1 MPYGVGAGGDAG
13 IAFEDLAEPVQ
24 SALSTLAT
32 GGTITAG
39 TYRYAVTAINAQGET
54 LISNE
59 QSITTTGSTSTVT
72 VTWAAVTGAT
82 GYNLYKTAA
91 GGGTGTELKYKTVG
105 LVTTDTDTT
114 PGTPA
119 GAIPA
124 SNTAYTP
131 GTYVA
136 PTKFVPFLNETVKF
150 VQDTVWRRPI
160 RQTADITGASPGNV
174 HIEGDISL
182 EVLEDVII
190 YFLFCSRMTCV
201 RSGSNPNYTYTFT
214 PTSAA
219 IPPRTFSL
227 TIERTSGVVFGYVGC
242 VVSSLKFTIENGLL
256 TCSVAII
263 GRDEASQA
271 QPTPTW
277 PTTGV
282 FGAGSYSIEFPTGT
296 PVFDTDAFEFT
307 IDDQAVPD
315 FRLKNTGRGA
325 QLIHYGE
332 RNCTLH
338 AERDFVDRT
347 DYDAF
352 KAYTSQGV
360 TLTASKGANN
370 SISLVAQQA
379 IKDTY
384 EVNLS
389 GQGDLVRAMINYQN
403 TPNLGAT
410 TAYQIVV
417 KTQEVVS

>member
-1 MPYGVGAGGDAG
+1 VPYGVGAGGDAG
-13 IAFEDLAEPVQ
+13 IAFEDLLEPVQ
-24 SALSTLAT
+24 SALSTATT

-39 TYRYAVTAINAQGET
+39 TYKYIVTALNALGET
-54 LISNE
+54 LASNE
-59 QSITTTGSTSTVT
+59 QTIVTTGSTSTVT

-91 GGGTGTELKYKTVG
+91 GGATNTELKYKTVG
-105 LVTTDTDTT
+105 VVTTDIDTS
-114 PGTPA
+114 PGAPS
-119 GAIPA
+119 GALPT
-124 SNTAYTP
+124 SNTALTP
-131 GTYVA
+131 GVYAA
-136 PTKFVPFLNETVKF
+136 PTKFVPFLSESIKF

-174 HIEGDISL
+174 HIEGDLEL
-182 EVLEDVII
+182 EVLEDVLP
-190 YFLFCSRMTCV
+190 YFLYCSRMTCV
-201 RSGSNPNYTYTFT
+201 KSGSNPNFVYTYT

-219 IPPRTFSL
+219 VPPRTFSL
-227 TIERTSGVVFGYVGC
+227 TIERTAGVVFGYVGC
-242 VVSSLKFTIENGLL
+242 VVSSLKFAIDNGLL
-256 TCSVAII
+256 TVSVSII
-263 GRDEASQA
+263 GRDEASA
-271 QPTPTW
+271 ATPTPTW
-277 PTTGV
+277 PTSNV
-282 FGAGSYSIEFPTGT
+282 FGAGTYSIEVPTAT
-296 PVFDTDAFEFT
+296 PVFDTDAFEFV

-338 AERDFVDRT
+338 LERDFVDRV

-352 KAYTSQGV
+352 KAYTSQGI

-389 GQGDLVRAMINYQN
+389 GQGDLVRAMVNYQN

-410 TAYQIVV
+410 TAYSIVV
-417 KTQEVVS
+417 KTQENIS

>member
-1 MPYGVGAGGDAG
+1 MPYGVGAGGDLG
-13 IAFEDLAEPVQ
+13 IAFEDLTEPVQ
-24 SALSTLAT
+24 SALATATT

-39 TYRYAVTAINAQGET
+39 TYIYAVTAINATGET

-59 QSITTTGSTSTVT
+59 RTIVTTGSASTVT
-72 VTWAAVTGAT
+72 VAWAIVTGAT
-82 GYNLYKTAA
+82 GYRLYKTAA
-91 GGGTGTELKYKTVG
+91 GGATGTELLYKTVG
-105 LVTTDTDTT
+105 AVLTDTDTT

-119 GAIPA
+119 GAIPSTNSA
-124 SNTAYTP
+124 LTP

-160 RQTADITGASPGNV
+160 RQTADITGASAGNV
-174 HIEGDISL
+174 HIEGDIDL

-190 YFLFCSRMTCV
+190 YFLFCARTTCV
-201 RSGSNPNYTYTFT
+201 KTGSSPNFVYTFT

-219 IPPRTFSL
+219 VPPRTFSL
-227 TIERTSGVVFGYVGC
+227 TLERVAGVVMGYVGC
-242 VVSSLKFTIENGLL
+242 VVSALKFTIDNGLL
-256 TCSVAII
+256 TCSVSII
-263 GRDEASQA
+263 GRDEASA
-271 QPTPTW
+271 ATPTPVW
-277 PTTGV
+277 PTSGV
-282 FGAGSYSIEFPTGT
+282 FGAGTYSVEVPTGT
-296 PVFDTDAFEFT
+296 PVFDTDTFEFL

-338 AERDFVDRT
+338 LERDFVDRV

-370 SISLVAQQA
+370 AVSMLAQQA

-389 GQGDLVRAMINYQN
+389 GQGDLVRAMVNYQN

-410 TAYQIVV
+410 TAYQVTV
-417 KTQEVVS
+417 KTQENIS

>member
-13 IAFEDLAEPVQ
+13 IAFEDLLEPVQ
-24 SALSTLAT
+24 SALATATT

-39 TYRYAVTAINAQGET
+39 TYIYAVTAINANGET

-59 QSITTTGSTSTVT
+59 RTIVTTGSTSTVT

-91 GGGTGTELKYKTVG
+91 GGATLTELKYKTVG
-105 LVTTDTDTT
+105 LVVTDIDTS
-114 PGTPA
+114 PGAPS

-124 SNTAYTP
+124 TNSALTP
-131 GTYVA
+131 GVYQA
-136 PTKFVPFLNETVKF
+136 PTKFVPFLSETVKY

-174 HIEGDISL
+174 HIEGDFEL
-182 EVLEDVII
+182 EVLEDVLP
-190 YFLFCSRMTCV
+190 YFMYCARTTCAKT
-201 RSGSNPNYTYTFT
+201 GSSPNFVYTFT

-227 TIERTSGVVFGYVGC
+227 TIERTAGVVFGYTGC
-242 VVSSLKFTIENGLL
+242 VVSSLKFTVNNGLL
-256 TCSVAII
+256 QVTVSII
-263 GRDEASQA
+263 GRDEASA
-271 QPTPTW
+271 ATPTPVW
-277 PTTGV
+277 PTSNV
-282 FGAGSYSIEFPTGT
+282 FGAGQYSIEIPTGT
-296 PVFDTDAFEFT
+296 PVFDTDVFEFD

-325 QLIHYGE
+325 QLVHYGE
-332 RNCTLH
+332 RNCTTH
-338 AERDFVDRT
+338 FERDFVDRV

-352 KAYTSQGV
+352 KAYTSQAL
-360 TLTASKGANN
+360 TITASKGINN
-370 SISLVAQQA
+370 LVTLNVQQA

-389 GQGDLVRAMINYQN
+389 GQGDLVRAQINYMN

-410 TAYQIVV
+410 TAYSVVV
-417 KTQEVVS
+417 KTQENIS

>member
-1 MPYGVGAGGDAG
+1 VPYGVGAGGDAG
-13 IAFEDLAEPVQ
+13 IAFEDLLEPVQ
-24 SALSTLAT
+24 SALATATT

-39 TYRYAVTAINAQGET
+39 TYIYAVTAINAVGET

-59 QSITTTGSTSTVT
+59 RTIVTTGATSTVT
-72 VTWAAVTGAT
+72 VSWPVVTGAT

-91 GGGTGTELKYKTVG
+91 GGLTGTELKYKTVG
-105 LVTTDTDTT
+105 LVVTDIDTS
-114 PGTPA
+114 PGTPT
-119 GAIPA
+119 GAIPTTNSA
-124 SNTAYTP
+124 LTP
-131 GTYVA
+131 GVYQP
-136 PTKFVPFLNETVKF
+136 PTKFIPFLNESIKY

-174 HIEGDISL
+174 HIEGDLEL
-182 EVLEDVII
+182 EVLEDVLP
-190 YFLFCSRMTCV
+190 YFLYCARTSCV
-201 RSGSNPNYTYTFT
+201 KTGSNPNFVYTFT

-227 TIERTSGVVFGYVGC
+227 TIERTAGVVFGYTGC
-242 VVSSLKFTIENGLL
+242 IVSSLKFSVDNGLL
-256 TCSVAII
+256 TCTVSII
-263 GRDEASQA
+263 GRDEASA
-271 QPTPTW
+271 ATPTPVW
-277 PTTGV
+277 PTSNV
-282 FGAGSYSIEFPTGT
+282 FGAGTYSIEIPTAT
-296 PVFDTDAFEFT
+296 PVFDTDTFEFT

-332 RNCTLH
+332 RNCTTH
-338 AERDFVDRT
+338 FERDFVDRV

-352 KAYTSQGV
+352 KAYTSQGL
-360 TLTASKGANN
+360 TITASKGANN
-370 SISLVAQQA
+370 LVTMTVQQA

-410 TAYQIVV
+410 TAYSVIV
-417 KTQEVVS
+417 KTQENIS